1 MCGAAAQQQQ
11 ACEELA
17 AQLQSP
23 EGMSVPFCLVAER
36 DEYEQIAFGEVNLQV
51 WRVWVSEPHMAMQT
65 IIYSTERGHCHAAGY
80 P

>member
-23 EGMSVPFCLVAER
+23 EGMLIPFCLVAEK

-51 WRVWVSEPHMAMQT
+51 WHLGV
-65 IIYSTERGHCHAAGY
+65 
-80 P
+80 

>member
-17 AQLQSP
+17 VQLQSA
-23 EGMSVPFCLVAER
+23 EGMSIPFCLVAER

-51 WRVWVSEPHMAMQT
+51 WHLAMALQT
-65 IIYSTERGHCHAAGY
+65 TTDGTEQCHCHAAGH